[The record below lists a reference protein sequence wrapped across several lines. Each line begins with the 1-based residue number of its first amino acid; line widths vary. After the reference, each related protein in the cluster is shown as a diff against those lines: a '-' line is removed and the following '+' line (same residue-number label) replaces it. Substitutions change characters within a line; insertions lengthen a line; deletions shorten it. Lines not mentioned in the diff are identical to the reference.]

1 MYEPFK
7 EETGPARSPGHVG
20 SDPAA
25 TEKPGTGE
33 RLKEKAQQVAGE
45 ARGQV
50 ETSLDKGRHRAA
62 SALSN
67 VAQSLVQSSEQAD
80 GTARTIV
87 ERAGREV
94 QRVSDFIE
102 NTPPREMYVRAE
114 RFARQQPV
122 LFLGS
127 AFVLGLVAARF
138 LKSSASSENEEGSRS
153 REPMA
158 STKRRPRSPS
168 YERDRAVPSYY
179 DASAPE
185 ATLDYDAM
193 RNPSSRRSG
202 RSEAADYEQY

>member
-7 EETGPARSPGHVG
+7 EETGPAQSPGHVG

-25 TEKPGTGE
+25 TDKPTGE

-62 SALSN
+62 STLSN

-80 GTARTIV
+80 GTTRTIV

-138 LKSSASSENEEGSRS
+138 LKSSASSEEEGSRS

-158 STKRRPRSPS
+158 STKRRPRSSS
-168 YERDRAVPSYY
+168 YDRDRAVPSYY

-193 RNPSSRRSG
+193 RNPSSRRGG